1 MIEFLSYYSGAFRMS
16 AIIAFVFIIVSVV
29 CIFVS
34 MELEPSKR
42 LKDLRKILV
51 ILAIL
56 SAGVFIMGVDDE
68 VRHYT
73 ESQQA
78 VCK

>member
-29 CIFVS
+29 CICVS

-42 LKDLRKILV
+42 LKDLRKILA

>member
-1 MIEFLSYYSGAFRMS
+1 MIEFLSYYSGAFRTC
-16 AIIAFVFIIVSVV
+16 AIIAFVFIIISVLSI
-29 CIFVS
+29 CLLL
-34 MELEPSKR
+34 ELEQSKI
-42 LKDLRKILV
+42 LKDLIKILA

-56 SAGVFIMGVDDE
+56 SVGVFIMGVDDE

-73 ESQQA
+73 ESQQC

>member
-1 MIEFLSYYSGAFRMS
+1 MIEFLSYYSGAFRTCAM
-16 AIIAFVFIIVSVV
+16 IAFVFIIVSVV
-29 CIFVS
+29 CICVS